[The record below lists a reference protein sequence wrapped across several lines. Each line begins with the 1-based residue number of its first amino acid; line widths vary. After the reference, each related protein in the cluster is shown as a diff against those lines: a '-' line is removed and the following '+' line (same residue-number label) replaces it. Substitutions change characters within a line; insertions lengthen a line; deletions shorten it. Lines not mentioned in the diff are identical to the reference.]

1 MELCDFVAWFQIISN
16 FVLNNFTVM
25 KKKYMN
31 PYIAGTLLGL
41 VLLSAMVLSGRG
53 LGASGGLKYCVVAA
67 VGVVDRPHAEKS
79 VYYGKYFTGGQNPIK
94 DWLVLEILGIVAGG
108 FVSGAI
114 SGRLK
119 FRIEK
124 SPKISNTRRLV
135 FAFLGGIFFVYGAQL
150 ARGCTSGAALSGM
163 AVLSL
168 AGFVTMIMIFGS
180 AYLFA
185 WFFRKN
191 WI

>member
-1 MELCDFVAWFQIISN
+1 
-16 FVLNNFTVM
+16 M
-25 KKKYMN
+25 KNKYMN
-31 PYIAGTLLGL
+31 PYLAGTLLGL
-41 VLLSAMVLSGRG
+41 VLLSAMVIAGRG
-53 LGASGGLKYCVVAA
+53 LGASGGLKYCVVSA
-67 VGVVDRPHAEKS
+67 VGTINREHTDNS
-79 VYYGKYFTGGQNPIK
+79 VFYSKYFEEGKKPLTN
-94 DWLVLEILGIVAGG
+94 WLTIEMFGIVAGG
-108 FVSGAI
+108 FISGAI

-119 FRIEK
+119 LKVEK

-135 FAFLGGIFFVYGAQL
+135 FAFLGGMLFVYGAQL

-168 AGFVTMIMIFGS
+168 AGYVTMIAIFGS
-180 AYLFA
+180 AYMFA

>member
-1 MELCDFVAWFQIISN
+1 
-16 FVLNNFTVM
+16 M
-25 KKKYMN
+25 KKKPYMN
-31 PYIAGTLLGL
+31 PYLAGCLLGSS
-41 VLLSAMVLSGRG
+41 LLAAMYFSGRG
-53 LGASGGLKYCVVAA
+53 LGASGGIKYAVVSTVAA
-67 VGVVDRPHAEKS
+67 VSPQHAENS
-79 VYYGKYFTGGQNPIK
+79 PYYSSYVKDRENPLK
-94 DWLVLEILGIVAGG
+94 NWLVFEILGLLIGG

-119 FRIEK
+119 FKTERP
-124 SPKISNTRRLV
+124 SGISSKRRWL

-163 AVLSL
+163 AVLST
-168 AGFVTMIMIFGS
+168 AGFVTMMAIFGS
-180 AYLFA
+180 AYVFA